1 MRTALFIGLA
11 ILLSSNNLWAQS
23 SGAQRP
29 DGQRPS
35 GQSPDGQ
42 RPSGQ
47 RPDGQPM
54 GGAITGR
61 VVESEFQVPLEYANV
76 VLFNTRTG
84 EQVTGA
90 MAVKDGFFTVRGV
103 RPGVYY
109 MEVKFIGYH
118 LRTIENIRIGS
129 REREVDVGVIEL
141 EQAMI
146 PVDEIVVE
154 AEKPPIEFKI
164 DRKVINVGKQYTA
177 VAGTAVDV
185 LESVSSVTVDVEG
198 NVSLRGSENFT
209 VLIDGRPTI
218 LEPNEALQQM
228 STSEIETIEIITNPS
243 AKYDPDGLAGIINI
257 VTKRGEFSGTSG
269 IVNVSGGLDDKY
281 GADFLLYYR
290 TNGYN
295 LYLGADWSSRTYPGT
310 AESESRTYGETDTS
324 IGYSDGEPR
333 RKRERYSVKGGVE
346 LFLGEKDFLNFQL
359 RIGSRS
365 GEMDADYD
373 YEEWISPPGVYSRY
387 ISREDRS
394 RSGDFYSAK
403 LDYRHSFERKG
414 HELTGLID
422 VGKREW
428 DEGASNELL
437 DTAGEITSGQRS
449 TEKGPGKSLT
459 TKLDYTL
466 PLRKEDKFEAGY
478 QSRFGRSEDVTE
490 MYEYDSI
497 SGDWVFQPDYS
508 NTVEYNRD
516 IHSLYALYLGDLG
529 GFGYQAGVRGEYT
542 YRFIEFV
549 GGDETFTIDRW
560 DVFPTFHASY
570 EDSSGNHL
578 MASYTRRIERPR
590 SWYLEP
596 FITWSDAYN
605 VRQGNPDLEPEYID
619 SYELGYQRSIGS
631 SMLALEGYYR
641 VTHNKVERVRSV
653 YEDNVMLHTVENVG
667 TDYMLGTELTLTI
680 DAIRWWNINLMGNLY
695 DYRVEGI
702 LYDEPFERTSFNWSS
717 RLNNTFK
724 IGKSTRIQINGMYNS
739 ERVSSQG
746 TISANYMVNAA
757 VKQDFLNRKLSATL
771 QVRDLFATGKHEYLF
786 EGPDFYSK
794 SLFTHDAPIVM
805 LTLTYNFNNY
815 KPDRKRNGEREEFEE
830 EEF

>member
-1 MRTALFIGLA
+1 MRTTLFIALV
-11 ILLSSNNLWAQS
+11 ILLSNNNLLAQD
-23 SGAQRP
+23 SG
-29 DGQRPS
+29 GQRPT
-35 GQSPDGQ
+35 
-42 RPSGQ
+42 GQ
-47 RPDGQPM
+47 RPDGQPI
-54 GGAITGR
+54 GGVITGR
-61 VVESEFQVPLEYANV
+61 IVESEFQVPLEYANV
-76 VLFNTRTG
+76 VLFNARTR

-90 MAVKDGFFTVRGV
+90 MAVKDGLFTIKGV

-118 LRTIENIRIGS
+118 LETIENIRIGA

-154 AEKPPIEFKI
+154 AEKPAIEFKI

-185 LESVSSVTVDVEG
+185 LENVSSVTVDVEG

-228 STSEIETIEIITNPS
+228 RTTEIENIEIITNPS

-257 VTKRGEFSGTSG
+257 VTKKGEFSGTSG
-269 IVNVSGGLDDKY
+269 IINVTGGLNDKY

-290 TNGYN
+290 TKGYN
-295 LYLGADWSSRTYPGT
+295 LYFGADWSSHAYPGT
-310 AESESRTYGETDTS
+310 AERENRTYGETDTS
-324 IGYSDGEPR
+324 IVYSSGEPR
-333 RKRERYSVKGGVE
+333 RKRERYNVKGGVE
-346 LFLGEKDFLNFQL
+346 LFLGQNDFLNLQL
-359 RIGSRS
+359 RVGGRS

-373 YEEWISPPGVYSRY
+373 YEEWISPPGVYTSY
-387 ISREDRS
+387 ISRQDRS

-403 LDYRHSFERKG
+403 LDYRHNFLRKG

-422 VGKREW
+422 VSRRDG
-428 DEGASNELL
+428 DEESSDELL
-437 DTAGEITSGQRS
+437 DLAGVITSGRRS
-449 TEKGPGKSLT
+449 TEKGPGNRLT

-466 PLRKEDKFEAGY
+466 PLREEDKFEAGY
-478 QSRFGRSEDVTE
+478 QSRISRSEDVTE
-490 MYEYDSI
+490 MYEYDPVSEDYI
-497 SGDWVFQPDYS
+497 FQPDYS
-508 NTVEYNRD
+508 NTINYDRD
-516 IHSLYALYLGDLG
+516 IHSLYTLYQGDLG
-529 GFGYQAGVRGEYT
+529 DFGYQAGLRGEYT
-542 YRFIEFV
+542 YRFIELV
-549 GGDETFTIDRW
+549 GGDETFEIDRW
-560 DVFPTFHASY
+560 DLFPTFHASY

-578 MASYTRRIERPR
+578 MASYTRRIQRTR

-596 FITWSDAYN
+596 FITWTDAYN

-631 SMLALEGYYR
+631 SMFAAEAYYR
-641 VTHNKVERVRSV
+641 VTHNRVDRVRSV
-653 YEDNVMLHTVENVG
+653 YEENVMLHSVENVG

-695 DYRVEGI
+695 DYRIEGT
-702 LYDEPFERTSFNWSS
+702 LYDEPFERTSFNWNS

-724 IGKSTRIQINGMYNS
+724 IGKTTRIQLTGMYNS
-739 ERVSSQG
+739 DKVTSQG
-746 TISANYMVNAA
+746 TVAANYMINAA
-757 VKQDFLNRKLSATL
+757 IKKDFLKRKLSATL
-771 QVRDLFATGKHEYLF
+771 QVRDLFATGKHEHIF
-786 EGPDFYSK
+786 EGPDFYSE

>member
-1 MRTALFIGLA
+1 MRIRTVLFIVLA
-11 ILLSSNNLWAQS
+11 ILLSNSTLWAQ
-23 SGAQRP
+23 R
-29 DGQRPS
+29 
-35 GQSPDGQ
+35 PDGQ

-47 RPDGQPM
+47 RPDGQPTR
-54 GGAITGR
+54 GVIKGR
-61 VVESEFQVPLEYANV
+61 IVESEFQVPLEYSNV
-76 VLFNTRTG
+76 VLYNARTG
-84 EQVTGA
+84 EQVNGA
-90 MAVKDGFFTVRGV
+90 MAVKDGLFTIKGI

-118 LRTIENIRIGS
+118 LETIENIRIGA
-129 REREVDVGVIEL
+129 REPEVDVGVIEL

-154 AEKPPIEFKI
+154 AEKPAIEFKI

-185 LESVSSVTVDVEG
+185 LENVSSVTVDVEG

-228 STSEIETIEIITNPS
+228 RTSEIENIEIITNPS

-257 VTKRGEFSGTSG
+257 VTKKGEFSGTSG
-269 IVNVSGGLDDKY
+269 IVNVTGGLDDKY

-290 TNGYN
+290 TGGYN
-295 LYLGADWSSRTYPGT
+295 LYFGADWSSYAYPGAT
-310 AESESRTYGETDTS
+310 ETENRTYGETDTS
-324 IGYSDGEPR
+324 IVYSDGEPR
-333 RKRERYSVKGGVE
+333 RKRERYNIKGGVE

-359 RIGSRS
+359 RVGGRS

-387 ISREDRS
+387 ISRRDRG

-403 LDYRHSFERKG
+403 LDYRHTFARKG
-414 HELTGLID
+414 HELAGLID
-422 VGKREW
+422 VSRRDG
-428 DEGASNELL
+428 DEETSDELL
-437 DTAGEITSGQRS
+437 NTVGEITSGHRS
-449 TEKGPGKSLT
+449 TEKGPGNRLT

-466 PLRKEDKFEAGY
+466 PLREGDKFEAGY
-478 QSRFGRSEDVTE
+478 QSRISRSEDITE
-490 MYEYDSI
+490 MYEYDPVG
-497 SGDWVFQPDYS
+497 GDYIFQPDYS
-508 NTVEYNRD
+508 NTINYDRD
-516 IHSLYALYLGDLG
+516 IHSLYAIYLGDLG
-529 GFGYQAGVRGEYT
+529 KFGYQAGVRGEYT
-542 YRFIEFV
+542 YRFIELV
-549 GGDETFTIDRW
+549 GGDETFTIDRG

-570 EDSSGNHL
+570 EDSSGNQL
-578 MASYTRRIERPR
+578 MASYTRRIERSR

-596 FITWSDAYN
+596 FITWVDAYN

-631 SMLALEGYYR
+631 SMFAVEGYYR

-653 YEDNVMLHTVENVG
+653 YEDNVMLQTIENVG

-680 DAIRWWNINLMGNLY
+680 DAIRWWNINIMGNIY
-695 DYRVEGI
+695 DYRIEGT
-702 LYDEPFERTSFNWSS
+702 LYNEPFERTSFDWSS

-746 TISANYMVNAA
+746 TISDNFMVNAA
-757 VKQDFLNRKLSATL
+757 VKQDFMKRKLSATL

-805 LTLTYNFNNY
+805 LTVTYNFNNY
-815 KPDRKRNGEREEFEE
+815 KPDRKRNGAREEFEE